1 MEAITIGLIQVSLEV
16 IHRLLRHV
24 SGHLPSGASVTPMSY
39 VVAYAG
45 ALVLFVAMDFAWLS
59 TIGAALYRS
68 TLGDLL
74 ATSVRLPP
82 AIVFYL
88 AYPVGIV
95 VFAVMP
101 ALRAE
106 TPLNALL
113 LGALFG
119 ALAYGTYDLTN
130 HATLRVWSLQ
140 ITVIDIVYGALA
152 SGVTA
157 LLVYFLLRG
166 LGPWLGATPG

>member
-1 MEAITIGLIQVSLEV
+1 
-16 IHRLLRHV
+16 
-24 SGHLPSGASVTPMSY
+24 MSH

-45 ALVLFVAMDFAWLS
+45 SLVLFVLLDFIWLS
-59 TIGAALYRS
+59 TMGAALYRS

-106 TPLNALL
+106 SALSAL
-113 LGALFG
+113 ALGALFG

-130 HATLRVWSLQ
+130 YATLRVWSLQ
-140 ITVIDIVYGALA
+140 ITVVDIVYGALA
-152 SGVTA
+152 TGITA
-157 LLVYFLLRG
+157 LVVFYLVRCIA
-166 LGPWLGATPG
+166 PWLGAAPG

>member
-1 MEAITIGLIQVSLEV
+1 M
-16 IHRLLRHV
+16 
-24 SGHLPSGASVTPMSY
+24 SGHPLSY
-39 VVAYAG
+39 LIAYVG
-45 ALVLFVAMDFAWLS
+45 ALVIFVAMDFVWLS

-74 ATSVRLPP
+74 AASVRLPP

-95 VFAVMP
+95 VFAVLP

-106 TPLNALL
+106 SALNALA

-130 HATLRVWSLQ
+130 YATLRVWSLQ
-140 ITVIDIVYGALA
+140 ITVVDIVYGALA
-152 SGVTA
+152 TGVTA
-157 LLVYFLLRG
+157 LVVYYLVRG
-166 LGPWLGATPG
+166 LAPWLGATPG